1 MAERLGSLITT
12 HLALEQG
19 RRVFAVPGSPM
30 DPRCRGSNRLIRQGA
45 TLVQDAVDV
54 VEIFEPML
62 NRPAL
67 WQPALLKDAVWPVQ
81 GAIGAAP
88 ETSYGQE

>member
-1 MAERLGSLITT
+1 
-12 HLALEQG
+12 
-19 RRVFAVPGSPM
+19 M

-67 WQPALLKDAVWPVQ
+67 WQPALCNASIRDSVLGLP
-81 GAIGAAP
+81 
-88 ETSYGQE
+88 